1 MATFGKTFRTG
12 AAAALLL
19 AGLATGAKGQVPGG
33 GFGSFGG
40 VGRGMLQL
48 KGKVVCT
55 SCTLDEAQAA
65 QPSAHQLYQF
75 THKRGQVVM
84 QVSEVN
90 DALRW
95 SQLTGSPR
103 IWVRAAD
110 KVFQQLSAEVNL
122 FKEVEIT
129 GLLKNTRTLDI
140 FAVTLHG

>member
-19 AGLATGAKGQVPGG
+19 AGLATGANGQVPGG

-65 QPSAHQLYQF
+65 QPSEHNLYQLA
-75 THKRGQVVM
+75 HKRGQVVL
-84 QVSEVN
+84 QVSAVN
-90 DALRW
+90 DAPRW

-110 KVFQQLSAEVNL
+110 SLFQQLSAEANL
-122 FKEVEIT
+122 FKEVELT
-129 GLLKNTRTLDI
+129 GLLNNTRTLDL
-140 FAVTLHG
+140 FAVTIHG